1 MRAGHYQRIAVT
13 VFGWSGWDR
22 QEQMVPWSVL
32 DDAGSVDAFV
42 ITLLAADRPN
52 AGYTSISGA
61 IDYSVKLIRRSGY
74 AASRSVIDISG
85 DGRNNDGRPVTE
97 ARDAAL
103 ASGITINGL
112 PFVGVEPGLEDYYRD
127 NVIGGHNAFTI
138 PAQDQ
143 SSFSDA
149 VMRKLLTEVAM
160 APGPTFASR
169 R

>member
-1 MRAGHYQRIAVT
+1 FCAR
-13 VFGWSGWDR
+13 
-22 QEQMVPWSVL
+22 
-32 DDAGSVDAFV
+32 
-42 ITLLAADRPN
+42 LLL
-52 AGYTSISGA
+52 T
-61 IDYSVKLIRRSGY
+61 SGY
-74 AASRSVIDISG
+74 NAARRVIDISG

-103 ASGITINGL
+103 AAGITINGL
-112 PFVGVEPGLEDYYRD
+112 PFVGVEPGLEDYFRD
-127 NVIGGHNAFTI
+127 NVICGRNAFTI

-160 APGPTFASR
+160 TPGPAFASR